1 MLTDRV
7 EDDVVRLAVL
17 GEVFLR
23 VVDHLVR
30 SERSH
35 ELEVLGVAY
44 RGDVRAEG
52 PGQLYS
58 RGADGSRRAVDED
71 SAPLA
76 KISLFQT
83 RQCVERAV
91 AYWRRLLEAHAG
103 GHLRASRAHRR
114 REVRGVGP
122 EFESSRAEDPVA
134 DRGLGHCGAG
144 RFDLSGK
151 FGAKDP
157 LSRPAE
163 AGDQAAEQRD
173 GHAGPAV
180 GFTGRGSDT

>member
-7 EDDVVRLAVL
+7 EDDVVRMAAR

-58 RGADGSRRAVDED
+58 RGADGPRRAVDED

-83 RQCVERAV
+83 RQGVERAV

-103 GHLRASRAHRR
+103 GHLRDSRAHRHG
-114 REVRGVGP
+114 EGVGVCP
-122 EFESSRAEDPVA
+122 ELEPLRAHAPGAARELSRGGP
-134 DRGLGHCGAG
+134 G

-151 FGAKDP
+151 FGAEDP

-163 AGDQAAEQRD
+163 AGDEAAEQRD
-173 GHAGPAV
+173 G
-180 GFTGRGSDT
+180 